1 MIRRHR
7 AWLSGVVSIGA
18 LALASPAQVAGVGQN
33 APRFQVG
40 IPGCQDDV
48 AVQATRELVTF
59 QSRGRPIRAYLYTPK
74 GQPNGAAMVLLH
86 GGTGF
91 EMNSILFDAHAIQLA
106 SRGYWVLLPAYFDA
120 WEPSATQRTVSARAW
135 KQVALDAVRNL
146 EARPGVESGR
156 VTLWGY
162 SRGGGVALDAVTS
175 PESPSRSAILVAS
188 GGRPDSDQVGANLSF
203 LLMHARRDEAVS
215 ARTTIRSAEAL
226 REAGAMVEISQL
238 DFDGHQFD
246 LATWCDVMSR
256 SRAFMDRH

>member
-7 AWLSGVVSIGA
+7 AWLSGLVSIGA
-18 LALASPAQVAGVGQN
+18 LALAGPAQVAAARQD

-48 AVQATRELVTF
+48 AVKASRELVTF
-59 QSRGRPIRAYLYTPK
+59 QSRGRPIRAYLYSPG

-120 WEPSATQRTVSARAW
+120 WEPRATQRIVSARAW
-135 KQVALDAVRNL
+135 KQVALDAVRDL
-146 EARPGVESGR
+146 EARPGVAAGR

-175 PESPSRSAILVAS
+175 PESPARSAILVAS
-188 GGRPDSDQVGANLSF
+188 GGRPDTDQVGDDLSIS
-203 LLMHARRDEAVS
+203 LMHARRDEAVS

-226 REAGAMVEISQL
+226 REAGATVEVSQL

>member
-1 MIRRHR
+1 MIQRHR
-7 AWLSGVVSIGA
+7 ARLSRVVLIGA
-18 LALASPAQVAGVGQN
+18 LTLAAPDQVAGAQQD

-40 IPGCQDDV
+40 IPGCRDDV
-48 AVQATRELVTF
+48 AVQAFRELVTF
-59 QSRGRPIRAYLYTPK
+59 QSRGRSIRAYLYTP
-74 GQPNGAAMVLLH
+74 GGEPNGAAVVLLH

-120 WEPSATQRTVSARAW
+120 WEPRATQRTVSARAW
-135 KQVALDAVRNL
+135 KQVALDAVRDL
-146 EARPGVESGR
+146 EARSGVEAGR
-156 VTLWGY
+156 VTVWGY

-175 PESPSRSAILVAS
+175 PDSPSRSAILVAS
-188 GGRPDSDQVGANLSF
+188 GGRPDSERVGSDLSI

-215 ARTTIRSAEAL
+215 AQATIRSAEAL
-226 REAGAMVEISQL
+226 REAGATVEINQL

>member
-1 MIRRHR
+1 MTRRHR
-7 AWLSGVVSIGA
+7 AWLSRAVLIGA
-18 LALASPAQVAGVGQN
+18 LAVTGAGQTAAVQQN
-33 APRFQVG
+33 EPRFQVG
-40 IPGCQDDV
+40 LPGCQDDV
-48 AVQATRELVTF
+48 AIRAFRELVTF
-59 QSRGRPIRAYLYTPK
+59 QSRGRPIRAYRYAPG

-120 WEPSATQRTVSARAW
+120 WEPRATQRTVAARAW

-146 EARPGVESGR
+146 ETKPGVEAGR

-175 PESPSRSAILVAS
+175 PDSPSRSAIMVAS
-188 GGRPDSDQVGANLSF
+188 GGRPDTDQVGADLSI

-215 ARTTIRSAEAL
+215 AQTTVRSAEAL
-226 REAGAMVEISQL
+226 REAGATVEISQL

-246 LATWCDVMSR
+246 IATWCDVMSR
-256 SRAFMDRH
+256 SREFMDRH